1 MVAIMPEQNVPVQI
15 VGSSKFG
22 VYNKINARKTYNMFE
37 SDGWLVPYAGWK
49 KVLTLISESTSDI
62 SGRGLFWSIRGRIGV
77 AVINSGVW
85 HLDTVVGA
93 RFIGN
98 IATFS
103 GPVFMD
109 ENLNSQIAI
118 VDQLNIYIYNRA
130 TNALI
135 KQESFT
141 NGGTVPD
148 DLTPNYVCFHDNYFL
163 VGNGN
168 FTGNGS
174 RFYAFRYTDADT
186 ISVATGGQLALQT
199 KPDYAK
205 AIVRLSEK
213 GENVLVFGTAVTEI
227 QSNSPIVQDGNILL
241 YQRNPT
247 VNIDYGVLS
256 VATIAFSDNFVVWLG
271 SNEKS
276 PPVIMLFN
284 GSQAK
289 TISTDGINALLQRLE
304 HPEDSF
310 GFIYKQDGHV
320 FYQLTFNKD
329 NVSLLLDFNNEA
341 FYNVSDYNLNYHPA
355 RQVVYSGSK
364 CYFVSIND
372 GSVYEIS
379 TTYTT
384 YDDNTRRPGHP
395 LYDEAQNHVIP
406 RQVIGD
412 TFRMAGTKPFVIDN
426 FYLTMEQGE
435 DKAWTQYTRD
445 DSGEGIIT
453 EDDIAMVS
461 EDDQQLVT
469 DNGAINTLSYQP
481 KVSFSFSPDGGTTY
495 SNEVETVIN
504 FVGYRQNIAQLGVR
518 LGRMNE
524 FTPKLKFW
532 GKSRFV
538 VGNAQ
543 MQVRQ

>member
-1 MVAIMPEQNVPVQI
+1 MPEQDVPVQI

-22 VYNKINARKTYNMFE
+22 VYNKINARKTYNLFE

-49 KVLTLISESTSDI
+49 KVLTLISESTSAI

-85 HLDTVVGA
+85 HLDVTVGA

-109 ENLNSQIAI
+109 ENLDSQIAI

-135 KQESFT
+135 KQAGFT
-141 NGGTVPD
+141 DGGTVPD

-174 RFYAFRYTDADT
+174 RFYAFQYTDADT
-186 ISVATGGQLALQT
+186 ISVASGGQLSLQT

-227 QSNSPIVQDGNILL
+227 QINSPIVQNGNILL

-256 VATIAFSDNFVVWLG
+256 VATIASSDNFVVWLG

-341 FYNVSDYNLNYHPA
+341 FYNVSDQNLNYHPA

-364 CYFVSIND
+364 CYFVSVND

-384 YDDNTRRPGHP
+384 YDNNTRRPGHP
-395 LYDEAQNHVIP
+395 LYDEAQNHIIP

-412 TFRMAGTKPFVIDN
+412 TFRLPGNKPFVIDN

-435 DKAWTQYTRD
+435 DKAWTQYAAND
-445 DSGEGIIT
+445 YGDSLIT
-453 EDDIAMVS
+453 EDDILMVS
-461 EDDQQLVT
+461 EDDEQLVV
-469 DNGAINTLSYQP
+469 DGGSVNTLSYQP
-481 KVSFSFSPDGGTTY
+481 KVSLSFSPDGGSTY

-504 FVGYRQNIAQLGVR
+504 FVGYRQNTTQLGVR

-532 GKSRFV
+532 GKGRFV
-538 VGNAQ
+538 VGNAL
-543 MQVRQ
+543 MQLRQ